1 MEKTRDSSNLNSS
14 PFVIISRINPRSR
27 IYQDNYLSMIRTD
40 IILENIN
47 FVIFHELN
55 NRFSDEGITVL
66 II

>member
-27 IYQDNYLSMIRTD
+27 IYQENYLSMIRTD

-47 FVIFHELN
+47 FVIFTN
-55 NRFSDEGITVL
+55 
-66 II
+66 

>member
-14 PFVIISRINPRSR
+14 LFVIISRINPRSR
-27 IYQDNYLSMIRTD
+27 IYQENYLSMIRIN

-47 FVIFHELN
+47 FVIFELN